1 VLQEYLAGRKDLPAT
16 CTEIQGYL
24 EQAAADLAAEHGW

>member
-1 VLQEYLAGRKDLPAT
+1 MQEYLAGRKDLAQA